1 MYGSRA
7 YFEAAML
14 PACQEGRLRAR
25 TVKNRRNRWVQ
36 SSTLTDVPHTNVCAI
51 SDGAV
56 SLVAPGSSTFDK

>member
-1 MYGSRA
+1 
-7 YFEAAML
+7 ML

-25 TVKNRRNRWVQ
+25 TVKKRRNRWVQ